1 MIRIILRRL
10 FDMFVGCFG
19 LSALLAYVNKN
30 SYQTSIT
37 ASVIVFFV
45 FTLLIF
51 YIYNGY
57 TMLKLY
63 LRTND
68 SFDYYLYNVI
78 CIAVFIIIETFFWI
92 TMNQKIYI
100 WLFSV
105 TNIFYYMIPSIGSA
119 MGTVLFY
126 IMFFVFVIFTEKF
139 YDRKFFGK

>member
-19 LSALLAYVNKN
+19 SSALLAYVNKN

-57 TMLKLY
+57 TMRKLY

-78 CIAVFIIIETFFWI
+78 CVAVFCD
-92 TMNQKIYI
+92 KYI
-100 WLFSV
+100 LLYDSFGWKCSGNGYVL
-105 TNIFYYMIPSIGSA
+105 YYVFCFCYVNRK
-119 MGTVLFY
+119 VL
-126 IMFFVFVIFTEKF
+126 
-139 YDRKFFGK
+139 